1 MVGVDD
7 EQVAENPEASVADEE
22 IYGTVSVDPNPPST
36 SSGGERQQV
45 VVTAALGIAALA
57 GLGLLV
63 MGVKKLIS
71 VQAPK
76 MQKVQPVHLLFC
88 SSIGSVSDAKHMMH
102 QPA

>member
-1 MVGVDD
+1 MLLSQVTEEYEANDTLVGTDD
-7 EQVAENPEASVADEE
+7 EQMVASSETAVVEEESYGSV
-22 IYGTVSVDPNPPST
+22 SLDPNPPSD

-45 VVTAALGIAALA
+45 VVTAAIGIAALA

-76 MQKVQPVHLLFC
+76 VQKV
-88 SSIGSVSDAKHMMH
+88 SSLSI
-102 QPA
+102 